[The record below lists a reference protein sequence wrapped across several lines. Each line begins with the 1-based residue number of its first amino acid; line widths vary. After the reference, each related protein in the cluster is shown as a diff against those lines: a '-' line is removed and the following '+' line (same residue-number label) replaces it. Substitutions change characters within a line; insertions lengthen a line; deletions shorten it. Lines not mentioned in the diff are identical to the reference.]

1 MHCNLCNIEIDN
13 IIMGGVVGEL
23 HGKAIA
29 FCQWCD
35 MRLTDILKAG
45 GIEYNELPF
54 IQDE

>member
-13 IIMGGVVGEL
+13 VIMGGVVGEL
-23 HGKAIA
+23 HGKVIA

-54 IQDE
+54 IQDK